1 MSQDRRMLR
10 PLLGRERAADKEKND
25 IVQLCGFRV
34 GDEEYA
40 IGIERIKEIINP
52 PRDKSREGTLGK
64 ELIRR
69 VPKAPKFVEGV
80 IELRGQV
87 IPVIDMRKRFELPPL
102 SPEEMTDHA
111 IQRAR
116 KYLIVPIDERNQVGL
131 IVDRVSDVLRVMRD
145 TVGPPPS
152 LTQNENA
159 RYFAGVCTLR
169 RDDKTRILMV
179 LALDSLLSST
189 EKSNLAELNQGAKGA
204 ST

>member
-1 MSQDRRMLR
+1 MSQDRRTLR
-10 PLLGRERAADKEKND
+10 PLLGRERTVDKEKND

-52 PRDKSREGTLGK
+52 PRDRSREGTLGK

-87 IPVIDMRKRFELPPL
+87 IPVIDLRKRFELPPL
-102 SPEEMTDHA
+102 TAEEMTDHA

-116 KYLIVPIDERNQVGL
+116 KYLIVPVDERNQVGL

>member
-1 MSQDRRMLR
+1 MSQERRPIR
-10 PLLGRERAADKEKND
+10 PLLGRERNADKEKSD

-40 IGIERIKEIINP
+40 LGIERIKEIINP
-52 PRDKSREGTLGK
+52 LP
-64 ELIRR
+64 IRR
-69 VPKAPKFVEGV
+69 VPKAPKYVEGV
-80 IELRGQV
+80 VELRGQV
-87 IPVIDMRKRFELPPL
+87 LPVIDMRKRFDVPPL
-102 SPEEMTDHA
+102 NDEELSDHA

-145 TVGPPPS
+145 TVGPPPP

-159 RYFAGVCTLR
+159 RYFAGVCHHR
-169 RDDKTRILMV
+169 GRILMV

-189 EKSNLAELNQGAKGA
+189 EKSNLADFNQGAKGA